1 MSNQH
6 TGTFKITVTKSLH
19 SAQGKMLLDVDL
31 AIEQG
36 TFVSIYGK
44 SGAGKTTLLKMF
56 AGLTKPDT
64 GLINAA
70 ADVWFNSEEKI
81 NIEPQKRKI
90 GFVFQDYALFPNM
103 TLQENL
109 EFVLPD
115 KKNKKRLTEVIE
127 LMELTALTSRYPAML
142 SGGQQQRVALARAL
156 VREPELLLL
165 DEPFSSLDTEMRYL
179 LQHEITRVHKHFG
192 LTTILISHDISEI
205 YRLSEYVIEMD
216 LGKVVRQGTP
226 ATIFNHKELSGK
238 IQLVGE
244 ILSIIPND
252 VVFVATILTGNN
264 LIKAV
269 LTKEEVMFLKPGDKI
284 LISSKA
290 FNPILV
296 KL

>member
-179 LQHEITRVHKHFG
+179 LQHEITRVHKYFG